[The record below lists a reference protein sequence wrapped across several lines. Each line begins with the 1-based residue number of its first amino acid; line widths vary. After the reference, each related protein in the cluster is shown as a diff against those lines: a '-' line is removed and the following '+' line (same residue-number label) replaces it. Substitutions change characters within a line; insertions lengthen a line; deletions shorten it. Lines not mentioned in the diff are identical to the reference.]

1 MAGMAEP
8 SVIRLLCDVT
18 SADDGAAGDSAL
30 RHALGGTR

>member
-18 SADDGAAGDSAL
+18 PADDGAAGGTAL
-30 RHALGGTR
+30 RDALGGTR